1 MRARALLT
9 DPAVGFLAVGLAV
22 FAAWRALAPDGRPE
36 VRVELASVQAMVTA
50 QEELAGRPFTDEER
64 DEVLAGM
71 IDDEVL
77 IAEALR
83 RGIHLSDGRT
93 RKRLTQ
99 IMRGALA
106 SDVPPAPS
114 TAELQAWFRDN
125 VDRFSRDA
133 SVTVDHVFF
142 PWEVGISQDEVEA
155 ALESLRGGADPSTF
169 RASEFDG
176 GGRLRELTRSDIV
189 TRIGAPVA
197 DALESLGVGA
207 WSEPLETARGRHLV
221 RIVERHPATVP
232 TFDDVEDYVRQDFEF
247 ERARELQQGRIDTL
261 RESYRVELVGE

>member
-9 DPAVGFLAVGLAV
+9 DPAVAFVAAGLAV

-36 VRVELASVQAMVTA
+36 VRIDRAAVQAMVTA
-50 QEELAGRPFTDEER
+50 QEDLAGRPYTDEER
-64 DEVLAGM
+64 DEVLEGM

-99 IMRGALA
+99 IMRGALS

-125 VDRFSRDA
+125 VDRFTRDA
-133 SVTVDHVFF
+133 SVTMDHVFF
-142 PWEVGISQDEVEA
+142 PWEGDATEDDIA
-155 ALESLRGGADPSTF
+155 AARVSLREGADPSTF
-169 RASEFDG
+169 RTSDFDG
-176 GGRLRELTRSDIV
+176 SGRLGEMTRSDIV
-189 TRIGAPVA
+189 ARIGASVA
-197 DALESLGVGA
+197 DAAETLDVQA
-207 WSEPLETARGRHLV
+207 WSEPLETAYGRHLIRV
-221 RIVERHPATVP
+221 VERHAPRVP
-232 TFDDVEDYVRQDFEF
+232 EFEEVEEFVLQDFEF
-247 ERARELQQGRIDTL
+247 ERARELQQGRIDAL
-261 RESYRVELVGE
+261 RATYRVELVGE